1 MILEQNFGTI
11 VTMALLGGVY
21 AMLWFSMTYVDPT
34 KPTKPINYYKLAAT
48 MMIGAGVGIASI
60 FMQIDLTMDYIAA
73 YLLGAGATIAIVEL
87 ILSTA
92 WNIIKVYVLKRE
104 PAPAMPVPAME
115 W

>member
-1 MILEQNFGTI
+1 MILEENLETI
-11 VTMALLGGVY
+11 ITMALLGGVY
-21 AMLWFSMTYVDPT
+21 AMLWFSMTYIDPS

-87 ILSTA
+87 ILSTL
-92 WNIIKVYVLKRE
+92 WNIIMVYVLKHE
-104 PAPAMPVPAME
+104 PVYVVPVPAME
-115 W
+115 